1 MRELDYKSKKR
12 IRIAAVIII
21 ILLLLFWLLYTFTK
35 GNKTAEAVENLDGQ
49 SISQEDENKNTNN
62 SEENNIVDNNTSVI
76 SNTEENNTAT
86 VGDTTNVARRNRVNN
101 AQTNRQTTN
110 NVAQNTENTQN
121 NAQNNNNNNEQT
133 TIVTLIGRTNIE
145 LNIND
150 VFNDEGVT
158 VNDGSPVTTEYY
170 FARNEDSDVWEKADT
185 IDTSLPGSYKIL
197 YTVGSGVY
205 KRTLKIVDNE
215 APVLTL
221 NGETRISLEF
231 GRDTYTELGVAV
243 TENSSE
249 TINPTSKIYYSATG
263 EEGTYN
269 EVTEINNLIL
279 GSYKVVYTAKD
290 SSNNSS
296 EIERIINVV
305 DTTKP
310 VVESITLSNNGGR
323 TNQDVTVTIKV
334 NEAIKDVTGW
344 NKVDDKTISKVFSA
358 NETNTVTIEDLAG
371 NSIDVPYEVKDIDK
385 TLPTGTVTYSTVD
398 PTNQNVIVTITAS
411 KPILVPD
418 GWTRGGKAYVITKEY
433 SDNIDEKVTIK
444 DLYGNEGSATV
455 SISNIDRVAP
465 VVESVTLSNN
475 GGRTNQDV
483 TVTIKVNEAI
493 KDVTGWNKVDD
504 KTISKVFSANETNTV
519 TIEDLAGNSIDV
531 PYEVK
536 DIDKTLPTGT
546 VTYSTVDPT
555 NQNVIV
561 TITASKPILVPDG
574 WTRGGKAYVVT
585 KEYSDNID
593 ENITIKDLYGNE
605 NTVNVKIQNIDK
617 IKPTVILAG
626 VAGNKTYAEETIEAD
641 KTATYVDLGAIVTDN
656 VDPDTTIVSATNIN
670 YVDGAGNVT
679 AVNKVNMGV
688 PGEYRLGY
696 TYTDAAGNT
705 AMARRIVK
713 IVDTTAPV
721 ITPMASST
729 FEVGVDTYTYPE
741 AGTVTDNVD
750 SDCGFSGV
758 HMKWYKATPEGEK
771 GEEVAPF
778 AWGTTLKDREL
789 GKYYIEYKK
798 SDNAGNVGTAH
809 RIVTLQDT
817 TAPKLTLNGNASMTL
832 EAGIDTYTEEGAT
845 VTDNYDA
852 TISNLQPELINYSVN
867 GVFKGK
873 VSSVDTNKL
882 GVYKIRYAYTDAAGN
897 VGEDANRASHKYVLR
912 VVTVKD
918 TTAPVITLNGDA
930 NITLTDATSYTDALA
945 TVTDNHDATV
955 NNLAPSYINYYSLTG
970 AFRGRV
976 NEVDVNAEGRYNLV
990 YSTKDS
996 SGNEAAKVTRIVYV
1010 KITNQTNKK
1019 FISTKEDL
1027 LNLATNPS
1035 EYTGKEVVITN
1046 NINLNGVNWNPI
1058 NAGSGVLNGTIIDGR
1073 GHTISN
1079 MSINTTG
1086 EQSAGFIGFN
1096 ASSVTIKNLTF
1107 ENAKVKQD
1115 NAQQRYA
1122 GVVIGKNYSNITLE
1136 NINVNNSEVENNWQC
1151 GGLVGF
1157 AETNGPKFKNCSI
1170 TNSFV
1175 GGSNATAGSLFGL
1188 GIVSIEV
1195 ENCKAENVRLYTDGM
1210 TWSSTQKAL
1219 GNYWVGHIYGNTLT
1233 VNGSTETN
1241 VTVVD
1246 HK

>member
-1 MRELDYKSKKR
+1 MQASEEIVLD
-12 IRIAAVIII
+12 ATAGT
-21 ILLLLFWLLYTFTK
+21 WLNK
-35 GNKTAEAVENLDGQ
+35 GGNKYQKVYNENIVKEIKFKDLAGNEGSVTV
-49 SISQEDENKNTNN
+49 SIS
-62 SEENNIVDNNTSVI
+62 NIDKV
-76 SNTEENNTAT
+76 
-86 VGDTTNVARRNRVNN
+86 
-101 AQTNRQTTN
+101 
-110 NVAQNTENTQN
+110 
-121 NAQNNNNNNEQT
+121 
-133 TIVTLIGRTNIE
+133 
-145 LNIND
+145 
-150 VFNDEGVT
+150 
-158 VNDGSPVTTEYY
+158 
-170 FARNEDSDVWEKADT
+170 
-185 IDTSLPGSYKIL
+185 
-197 YTVGSGVY
+197 
-205 KRTLKIVDNE
+205 
-215 APVLTL
+215 APVL
-221 NGETRISLEF
+221 
-231 GRDTYTELGVAV
+231 
-243 TENSSE
+243 
-249 TINPTSKIYYSATG
+249 
-263 EEGTYN
+263 
-269 EVTEINNLIL
+269 
-279 GSYKVVYTAKD
+279 
-290 SSNNSS
+290 
-296 EIERIINVV
+296 
-305 DTTKP
+305 
-310 VVESITLSNNGGR
+310 ESITLSNNGER
-323 TNQDVTVTIKV
+323 TNQDVTVTIKI
-334 NEAIKDVTGW
+334 NEAIKDVAGW
-344 NKVDDKTISKVFSA
+344 TKVDDKTITKVFSA
-358 NETNTVTIEDLAG
+358 NETNTITIEDLAG

-411 KPILVPD
+411 KPILVPN
-418 GWTRGGKAYVITKEY
+418 GWTRGERAYVITKEY
-433 SDNIDEKVTIK
+433 SDNIDENVTIK
-444 DLYGNEGSATV
+444 DLYGNE
-455 SISNIDRVAP
+455 NI
-465 VVESVTLSNN
+465 
-475 GGRTNQDV
+475 
-483 TVTIKVNEAI
+483 
-493 KDVTGWNKVDD
+493 
-504 KTISKVFSANETNTV
+504 
-519 TIEDLAGNSIDV
+519 
-531 PYEVK
+531 
-536 DIDKTLPTGT
+536 
-546 VTYSTVDPT
+546 
-555 NQNVIV
+555 
-561 TITASKPILVPDG
+561 
-574 WTRGGKAYVVT
+574 
-585 KEYSDNID
+585 
-593 ENITIKDLYGNE
+593 
-605 NTVNVKIQNIDK
+605 VNVKIENIDK
-617 IKPTVILAG
+617 IKPTVVLAGVAGNKTYAEETIEADKASTYVDLGAIVTDNVDPDTTIVSATNINYVDGTGNVTAVSQVNMGIPGEYRLGYTYTDRAGNTAMARRIVKVVDTTKPKVILLG

-670 YVDGAGNVT
+670 YADGTGNVT
-679 AVNKVNMGV
+679 AVNQVNMGV

-721 ITPMASST
+721 ITPMASSI

-798 SDNAGNVGTAH
+798 SDNAGNVGIAH

-970 AFRGRV
+970 VFRGRV

-1019 FISTKEDL
+1019 FISTKDDL

-1058 NAGSGVLNGTIIDGR
+1058 NAGSGVLNGTVIDGR

-1079 MSINTTG
+1079 MSVNTTG

-1175 GGSNATAGSLFGL
+1175 GGSSATAGSLFGL